1 MKSLKTRKTATW
13 LTATTSEDAGLLD
26 LLIYTRYGERRLNSV
41 GQLLETSVNQ
51 VADMEF
57 LLHGVE
63 WDRLWASY
71 VAEYNPIWNVDGTI
85 SETETRDLEANHTGT
100 DTIAKSGTDA
110 LAKTGTDTLG
120 KSGSDTYARTGTDAL
135 AKTGTVADAKSGY
148 DSLAKT
154 GTETLGKD
162 GTETV
167 TQTGTDTVRNIGTT
181 TVQNNINAY
190 ESVTS
195 VPTNDSVTTPDLT
208 NTNTKNLTDTK
219 TLDTTD
225 TTTHNTTDTQNYNS
239 TDTVTHN
246 TTDTRT
252 LNTLDTQSYGETDTR
267 TLNTTDTQTYNSS
280 NTDTKNL
287 KDTDEGTIT
296 RVTER
301 TGNIGVTKTQELLE
315 SDRDYW
321 LNLKSLFYENVITDI
336 INDICYKIHV
346 DI

>member
-1 MKSLKTRKTATW
+1 MKSLKTNKTATW
-13 LTATTSEDAGLLD
+13 LTATTSDDAELLD
-26 LLIYTRYGERRLNSV
+26 VLIYTRYGERRLNSV
-41 GQLLETSVNQ
+41 GQMIEADVDK
-51 VADMEF
+51 VADIEF
-57 LLHGVE
+57 LLHNVE
-63 WDRLWASY
+63 WNRLWTSY
-71 VAEYNPIWNVDGTI
+71 VSEYNPIWNVDGTI

-100 DTIAKSGTDA
+100 DTIAKSG
-110 LAKTGTDTLG
+110 
-120 KSGSDTYARTGTDAL
+120 SDAL
-135 AKTGTVADAKSGY
+135 AKTGTVADAKTGS
-148 DSLAKT
+148 DTLAKT

-167 TQTGTDTVRNIGTT
+167 AQTGTDTVTNTGTT
-181 TVQNNINAY
+181 TTQNGINGFDSL
-190 ESVTS
+190 ESVQAG
-195 VPTNDSVTTPDLT
+195 DSVTTPDLT

-219 TLDTTD
+219 TYDTTD

-239 TDTVTHN
+239 TDTVTH
-246 TTDTRT
+246 
-252 LNTLDTQSYGETDTR
+252 
-267 TLNTTDTQTYNSS
+267 NTTDTQTYNSS

-321 LNLKSLFYENVITDI
+321 LNLKSLFYENVMTDI
-336 INDICYKIHV
+336 INDICYKICV

>member
-1 MKSLKTRKTATW
+1 MKSLKTNKTATW
-13 LTATTSEDAGLLD
+13 LTATTSDDAGLLD

-41 GQLLETSVNQ
+41 GQILEDDVDK
-51 VADMEF
+51 VADIEF

-100 DTIAKSGTDA
+100 DTIAKSGS
-110 LAKTGTDTLG
+110 DTLG
-120 KSGSDTYARTGTDAL
+120 RTGTDAL
-135 AKTGTVADAKSGY
+135 AKTGTEAVA
-148 DSLAKT
+148 
-154 GTETLGKD
+154 
-162 GTETV
+162 
-167 TQTGTDTVRNIGTT
+167 QTGTDTVTNTGTT
-181 TVQNNINAY
+181 TTDNGINGFDSA
-190 ESVTS
+190 ESVQAG
-195 VPTNDSVTTPDLT
+195 VSVTTPDLT

-219 TLDTTD
+219 TLNTTD
-225 TTTHNTTDTQNYNS
+225 TTTH
-239 TDTVTHN
+239 
-246 TTDTRT
+246 
-252 LNTLDTQSYGETDTR
+252 
-267 TLNTTDTQTYNSS
+267 NTTDTQTYNSS

-321 LNLKSLFYENVITDI
+321 LNLKSLFYENVMTDI
-336 INDICYKIHV
+336 INDICYKICV

>member
-13 LTATTSEDAGLLD
+13 LTATTTEDAGLLD
-26 LLIYTRYGERRLNSV
+26 VLIYTRYGDRRLNSI
-41 GQLLETSVNQ
+41 GQLIEDNVNQ

-100 DTIAKSGTDA
+100 DTIAKSGTDS
-110 LAKTGTDTLG
+110 LAKTGTVTDAKT
-120 KSGSDTYARTGTDAL
+120 GSDAL
-135 AKTGTVADAKSGY
+135 AKTGTEAVAKSGY

-162 GTETV
+162 GTETIA
-167 TQTGTDTVRNIGTT
+167 QTGTDTVTNTGTT
-181 TVQNNINAY
+181 TTDNGINGFDSL
-190 ESVTS
+190 ESVQAG
-195 VPTNDSVTTPDLT
+195 VSVTTPDLT

-219 TLDTTD
+219 TYDTTD
-225 TTTHNTTDTQNYNS
+225 ITTHNTTDTQNYNS
-239 TDTVTHN
+239 SETTTHN
-246 TTDTRT
+246 TTDTQT
-252 LNTLDTQSYGETDTR
+252 YGSSETT
-267 TLNTTDTQTYNSS
+267 TNNTTDTQTYNSS

-287 KDTDEGTIT
+287 TDTDEGTIT

-315 SDRDYW
+315 SDREYW
-321 LNLKSLFYENVITDI
+321 LNIKSLFYENVMTDI
-336 INDICYKIHV
+336 VNDICYKICV